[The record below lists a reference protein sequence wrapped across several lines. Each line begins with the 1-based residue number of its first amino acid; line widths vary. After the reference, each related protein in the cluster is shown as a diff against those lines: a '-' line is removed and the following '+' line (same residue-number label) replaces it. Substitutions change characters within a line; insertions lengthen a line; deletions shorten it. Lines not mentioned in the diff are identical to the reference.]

1 MIKLK
6 DMLEDLEFGKVYTD
20 KDRPPFEVNESRANV
35 LKAIKIAKNMGGDM
49 TGAVKK
55 IEKIQKGLS
64 KQIEVEDALRKANES
79 VNEDILTEAMS
90 DAEIKKM
97 HKKYKDTGELPP
109 HLKKMLKGKKDFEK
123 KFKVKNIVVP
133 GLEWMADIDEAKTA
147 SIDGEELMNFLMK
160 RFKMSKKKAI
170 DTMKKHKMDTSFIKE
185 ARTINVE
192 PNWEGMWRF
201 FKQMAITNP
210 RDWKRMERTLGSDW
224 KKIDAMAKKNKWTES
239 VDEAKT
245 ASIDGEEL
253 MNFLMKRFKMSKK
266 KAIDTMKKHKMDT
279 SFLNEAIKVRV
290 GETPMEGKW
299 GVYDNLTGK
308 AIKEVGNARAA
319 TRLMNRLMSS
329 GQYKEVTAKWIGEL
343 VNEASSWGQ
352 VKTTLISII

>member
-1 MIKLK
+1 MIK
-6 DMLEDLEFGKVYTD
+6 
-20 KDRPPFEVNESRANV
+20 
-35 LKAIKIAKNMGGDM
+35 
-49 TGAVKK
+49 
-55 IEKIQKGLS
+55 S
-64 KQIEVEDALRKANES
+64 K
-79 VNEDILTEAMS
+79 DILNEAMS

-97 HKKYKDTGELPP
+97 HKKAKETGELPP
-109 HLKKMLKGKKDFEK
+109 HLKKLLKGKKDFEK

-239 VDEAKT
+239 VNEAKT
-245 ASIDGEEL
+245 TSIDGTKL
-253 MNFLMKRFKMSKK
+253 MNFLMKRFKFSKK
-266 KAIDTMKKHKMDT
+266 KAIDTMKKAGMDT
-279 SFLNEAIKVRV
+279 SFIKEAMGNTVVIDRKYIPKIAHVRKVLKLKMGKDLSVYKTDSNNVYHKVSDSQIKRFLDRLDRFDVKYKLGESVNEAIEPSGIMAKINKIVQDKQAAKIDGVLMDMFSASIMMRIFNAVNDKSKKDMNKGTMRQVKVILHKVMKQNKVR
-290 GETPMEGKW
+290 K
-299 GVYDNLTGK
+299 
-308 AIKEVGNARAA
+308 
-319 TRLMNRLMSS
+319 
-329 GQYKEVTAKWIGEL
+329 
-343 VNEASSWGQ
+343 
-352 VKTTLISII
+352 

>member
-6 DMLEDLEFGKVYTD
+6 
-20 KDRPPFEVNESRANV
+20 
-35 LKAIKIAKNMGGDM
+35 
-49 TGAVKK
+49 
-55 IEKIQKGLS
+55 
-64 KQIEVEDALRKANES
+64 
-79 VNEDILTEAMS
+79 DILTEAMS

-97 HKKYKDTGELPP
+97 HKKAKETGELPP
-109 HLKKMLKGKKDFEK
+109 HLKKILKGKKDFEK

-210 RDWKRMERTLGSDW
+210 SDWKRMERTLGSDW

-239 VDEAKT
+239 VNEAPEHDLARELNK
-245 ASIDGEEL
+245 ASDVILRLIKIYG
-253 MNFLMKRFKMSKK
+253 K
-266 KAIDTMKKHKMDT
+266 KADVDGMTRSWMMGLHAKLKK
-279 SFLNEAIKVRV
+279 AGIKV
-290 GETPMEGKW
+290 
-299 GVYDNLTGK
+299 
-308 AIKEVGNARAA
+308 
-319 TRLMNRLMSS
+319 
-329 GQYKEVTAKWIGEL
+329 
-343 VNEASSWGQ
+343 
-352 VKTTLISII
+352 